1 MANRETRRAFL
12 SLLSQIHKHYKIK
25 QTAGHIGFVL
35 KKHAIK
41 KTDNYHSSGNI
52 SQDLSYLYTA

>member
-1 MANRETRRAFL
+1 MANRETRKAFL

-25 QTAGHIGFVL
+25 QPGFVL
-35 KKHAIK
+35 KSMQSNEFE

-52 SQDLSYLYTA
+52 SQDFKISIVA